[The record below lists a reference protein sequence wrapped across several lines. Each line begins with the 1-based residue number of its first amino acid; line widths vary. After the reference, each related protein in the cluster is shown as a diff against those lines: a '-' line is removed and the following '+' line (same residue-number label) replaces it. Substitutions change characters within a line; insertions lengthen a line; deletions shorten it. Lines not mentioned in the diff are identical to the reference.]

1 MATENPE
8 SKRKGGGGKLARS
21 VIVTVRMDPQLN
33 YLADLAARKHR
44 RTLSSF
50 IEWAVQQ
57 SFSDVELYQGTGYQ
71 GDNSITLKEMEQKLW
86 DVDESERFV
95 RLAIHCPEL
104 LTHEEQER
112 WKLLSDSQLL
122 SPAMTRNNGERVWN
136 WAKLEDVVFPVLRR
150 AWNSL
155 LVAHEAGPE
164 ASRKWVSATQT
175 NIGTIYKNTAS
186 ASASSPTAPKP
197 VSAPVGVPAKPVVS
211 VPAKPPVSVSAKP
224 ATSPS
229 FDDMDDDIPF

>member
-57 SFSDVELYQGTGYQ
+57 SFSDVELHHGTGYQ
-71 GDNSITLKEMEQKLW
+71 GDETITLKDMEKSLW
-86 DVDESERFV
+86 DVDDSERFV
-95 RLAIHCPEL
+95 RLAIHCAEL

-112 WKLLSDSQLL
+112 WKLLTDSQLL
-122 SPAMTRNNGERVWN
+122 SPAMTRNNGDRVWN

-164 ASRKWVSATQT
+164 ASRKWVSATQA
-175 NIGTIYKNTAS
+175 NIGTIYKSPAP
-186 ASASSPTAPKP
+186 ASASSVTAPKP
-197 VSAPVGVPAKPVVS
+197 VSVPVAVPAKPVAS
-211 VPAKPPVSVSAKP
+211 VPAKPAASVPAKP
-224 ATSPS
+224 AASPS

>member
-57 SFSDVELYQGTGYQ
+57 SFNEVELYHGTGYQ
-71 GDNSITLKEMEQKLW
+71 GDDSITLKEMEQKLW
-86 DVDESERFV
+86 DVDESERFA
-95 RLAIHCPEL
+95 RLAINFPEL
-104 LTHEEQER
+104 LTLEEQER
-112 WKLLSDSQLL
+112 WKLLTDSQLL
-122 SPAMTRNNGERVWN
+122 SPAMQRLNGNRTWD
-136 WAKLEDVVFPVLRR
+136 WAKLEDVVFPMLRR
-150 AWNSL
+150 AWKSL

-164 ASRKWVSATQT
+164 AARKWVVGTQT
-175 NIGTIYKNTAS
+175 NISTLYKNPAPMQP
-186 ASASSPTAPKP
+186 ASSPKAAPAS
-197 VSAPVGVPAKPVVS
+197 VLVKPVVS
-211 VPAKPPVSVSAKP
+211 VPGKPPAAAPAKPPAAS
-224 ATSPS
+224 TD
-229 FDDMDDDIPF
+229 FDDDEIPF

>member
-1 MATENPE
+1 MAAENPE

-57 SFSDVELYQGTGYQ
+57 SFSDVELYHGTGYQ
-71 GDNSITLKEMEQKLW
+71 GDDSITLKEMEQKLW
-86 DVDESERFV
+86 DVDDSERFV
-95 RLAIHCPEL
+95 RLAIHFPEL

-112 WKLLSDSQLL
+112 WKLLTDSQLL
-122 SPAMTRNNGERVWN
+122 SPAMQRSNGNRTWD

-150 AWNSL
+150 AWASL
-155 LVAHEAGPE
+155 LVAHEGGPE
-164 ASRKWVSATQT
+164 AARKWVIATQA
-175 NIGTIYKNTAS
+175 NLSTIYKGGAPS
-186 ASASSPTAPKP
+186 LPTAQLAPVRPAPVAAPSRPPPRPAPVAAPTKPKP
-197 VSAPVGVPAKPVVS
+197 ASG
-211 VPAKPPVSVSAKP
+211 
-224 ATSPS
+224 

>member
-57 SFSDVELYQGTGYQ
+57 SFSDVELYQDTGFQ
-71 GDNSITLKEMEQKLW
+71 GDNSISLKEMEQKLW
-86 DVDESERFV
+86 DVDDSERFV

-122 SPAMTRNNGERVWN
+122 SPAMTRSNGERVWN

-164 ASRKWVSATQT
+164 ASRKWVSATQA
-175 NIGTIYKNTAS
+175 NIGTIYKGPAPAPAPAS
-186 ASASSPTAPKP
+186 TSAVTAPKP
-197 VSAPVGVPAKPVVS
+197 VSVPAKPVAS
-211 VPAKPPVSVSAKP
+211 VPAKPAASVPAKP
-224 ATSPS
+224 VASPT

>member
-57 SFSDVELYQGTGYQ
+57 SFSDVELYHGTGYQ
-71 GDNSITLKEMEQKLW
+71 GDDSITLKSMEKSLW
-86 DVDESERFV
+86 DVDDSERFV

-150 AWNSL
+150 AWGSL

-164 ASRKWVSATQT
+164 ASRKWVSATQA
-175 NIGTIYKNTAS
+175 NISTIYKSAAPAPLPPAS
-186 ASASSPTAPKP
+186 LPKP
-197 VSAPVGVPAKPVVS
+197 APASVPAKPIASVPVRPPAGVPAKPKTAS
-211 VPAKPPVSVSAKP
+211 G
-224 ATSPS
+224 

>member
-57 SFSDVELYQGTGYQ
+57 SFGEVELYHGTGYQ
-71 GDNSITLKEMEQKLW
+71 GDDSIMLKEMEQKLW

-122 SPAMTRNNGERVWN
+122 SPAMSRNNGDRVWN

-175 NIGTIYKNTAS
+175 NIGTIYKNPATAS
-186 ASASSPTAPKP
+186 APSATAPKP
-197 VSAPVGVPAKPVVS
+197 VSVPVAVPAKPVASVPAKPVVT
-211 VPAKPPVSVSAKP
+211 VPAKPSA
-224 ATSPS
+224 TTD
-229 FDDMDDDIPF
+229 FDDDIPF